1 MSGPAP
7 VDGCARNQLR
17 LCEYVRQISSAVKS
31 RLEGPVVGSVSRR
44 DPLVASASRC
54 RVRCVTFDYPSHF
67 PGHDKHA
74 PPVFGGTCL
83 SGPVHKVG

>member
-31 RLEGPVVGSVSRR
+31 RLEGPVVGSV
-44 DPLVASASRC
+44 A
-54 RVRCVTFDYPSHF
+54 
-67 PGHDKHA
+67 
-74 PPVFGGTCL
+74 
-83 SGPVHKVG
+83 